1 MFARRWSLA
10 VLAALIVVLPACTG
24 DEAASDSGSLPP
36 ARQLVENAANTA
48 AGITSTHFVVDVAG
62 KVPGLA
68 VESIDG
74 DLTTEGQGVAA
85 KGTAVITAFG
95 SPAEAN
101 FVLVDDVLY
110 LDTGGGN
117 YQQIPAE
124 QASMVYDFSAV
135 LDPERGIAKLIRNLE
150 NPATVAEEDINGTPT
165 YKLTG
170 TATKDAIAGIVPGA
184 RSDVDVSLWVSKDG
198 GNQPVRA
205 AATFPGGGE
214 KGGTVTVTLS
224 QVNEPVT
231 VEPPK

>member
-10 VLAALIVVLPACTG
+10 VLAALIAVLPACTG
-24 DEAASDSGSLPP
+24 DDAASESGSLPP

-48 AGITSTHFVVDVAG
+48 AGITSTHFVVDVDG

-74 DLTTEGQGVAA
+74 DLTTKGEGVAA

-117 YQQIPAE
+117 YQQIPAA
-124 QASMVYDFSAV
+124 QAKMVYDFSAV
-135 LDPERGIAKLIRNLE
+135 LDPERGVAKLIRNLQS
-150 NPATVAEEDINGTPT
+150 PATVAAEDVNGTST

-170 TATKDAIAGIVPGA
+170 TASKDAITGLVPGA
-184 RSDVDVSLWVSKDG
+184 NSDVDVSLWVTTDG

-205 AATFPGGGE
+205 AATFPGE
-214 KGGTVTVTLS
+214 QGGTVTVTLS
-224 QVNEPVT
+224 KVNEPVT
-231 VEPPK
+231 VEPPQ